1 MRIAKVAAAFAV
13 VGMLAATFAVPAGA
27 AGVRDRERE
36 VEELLRAAEKLMKDE
51 EFERAIGKLDS
62 VIASGAL
69 KGPNLGVAHFQRGM
83 AYYRLK
89 RCAEAMPDYD
99 IAVELLPEDA
109 NPISARGFCQVELGN
124 EQGAIAD
131 FTATIALDEKNL
143 SALSN
148 LCVIHYNGA
157 RYAEAVPFCVKAAEL
172 APDNASLLKAKA
184 AALELAGDKA
194 GALEAWKALLA
205 LTPDDKDAQDG
216 VARNGT
222 P

>member
-1 MRIAKVAAAFAV
+1 MRIAKIAA
-13 VGMLAATFAVPAGA
+13 LAAGIGLGAIVVPAHA
-27 AGVRDRERE
+27 SSVADRARE
-36 VEELLRAAEKLMKDE
+36 VEDNLQDAEQAMKNE
-51 EFERAIGKLDS
+51 NWEVAITKLDA
-62 VIASGAL
+62 VIASRAL

-83 AYYRLK
+83 AYYHLK
-89 RCAEAMPDYD
+89 RCADAMPDYD

-109 NPISARGFCQVELGN
+109 NPVSARGFCQAELGN

-131 FTATIALDEKNL
+131 FTATIALDEENL

-148 LCVIHYNGA
+148 LCVIHYNGT

-216 VARNGT
+216 VARNST

>member
-1 MRIAKVAAAFAV
+1 MRIAKIAAAFAV
-13 VGMLAATFAVPAGA
+13 VGMLAATFTAPAGA

-36 VEELLRAAEKLMKDE
+36 VEDNLQDAEEAMNNENWEVAITKLN
-51 EFERAIGKLDS
+51 A
-62 VIASGAL
+62 VIAAKTL
-69 KGPNLGVAHFQRGM
+69 KGFNLGVAHFQRGM
-83 AYYRLK
+83 AYYRLN
-89 RCAEAMPDYD
+89 RCADAMPDYD
-99 IAVELLPEDA
+99 VAVELMPEDA
-109 NPISARGFCQVELGN
+109 NPVSARGFCHLELGN
-124 EQGAIAD
+124 EPAAIAD

-184 AALELAGDKA
+184 AALELAGDKP

-216 VARNGT
+216 VARNSA